1 MLALRNREHPNK
13 SVLCAQK
20 LLSSTKS
27 LEKNTKILCLPT
39 KTKLTILK
47 PHRKVQLLRSWDNN
61 NANLFIFTNQSFL
74 EVLHN
79 LSFLSLDHKGIIVL
93 KTMQIIL
100 SVQEAGNKV
109 EQETEKLSNFLKS

>member
-1 MLALRNREHPNK
+1 MLTLRNIEHPNK

-27 LEKNTKILCLPT
+27 LEKNTKFLCLPT
-39 KTKLTILK
+39 KTKLTILS
-47 PHRKVQLLRSWDNN
+47 PRRKVQLLRSWDNN

-93 KTMQIIL
+93 KKMQII
-100 SVQEAGNKV
+100 SSIQEAGNKV
-109 EQETEKLSNFLKS
+109 EQETKQPSNFLKS